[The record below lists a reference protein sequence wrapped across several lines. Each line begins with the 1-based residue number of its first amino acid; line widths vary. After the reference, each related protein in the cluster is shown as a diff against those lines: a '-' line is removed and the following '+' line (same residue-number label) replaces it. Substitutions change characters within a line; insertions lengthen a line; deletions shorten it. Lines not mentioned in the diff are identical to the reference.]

1 MSTSLNLYLSHEALS
16 RRVPRLPELD
26 EQMGSEAHADV
37 SYHLQ
42 AGPCFDLAGE
52 DVSSAVSAL
61 HIEAVRD
68 NGEVVG
74 TLEAL
79 IFDMA
84 LLANLEMMEVFD
96 FSEGTQAL
104 YRQMYQAASLETD
117 DLPQFNAEF
126 LRLLRSKLPHEQ
138 LQKVEESF
146 SLDEYCVGF
155 HLCHVD
161 KLEVSDWIY
170 RDCGAEMLEI
180 LRSFNEHYDFL
191 VLLPA
196 QDVR

>member
-37 SYHLQ
+37 NYHLQ
-42 AGPCFDLAGE
+42 TGPCFDLAGE

-61 HIEAVRD
+61 HIEAIRD

-74 TLEAL
+74 SLEAL

-104 YRQMYQAASLETD
+104 YRQIYQADSLATD

-126 LRLLRSKLPHEQ
+126 LRLLRSKLPYEQ

-161 KLEVSDWIY
+161 KLEVSDWVY
-170 RDCGAEMLEI
+170 RDCGEEMLEM
-180 LRSFNEHYDFL
+180 LRSFNEFYD
-191 VLLPA
+191 LLA
-196 QDVR
+196 ILNQHDLL